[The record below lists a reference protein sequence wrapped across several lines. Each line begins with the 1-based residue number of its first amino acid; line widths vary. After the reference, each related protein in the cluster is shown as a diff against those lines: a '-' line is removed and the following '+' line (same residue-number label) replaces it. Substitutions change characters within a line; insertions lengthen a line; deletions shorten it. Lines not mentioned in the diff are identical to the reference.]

1 MHHDRHIIINA
12 TRHVHN
18 FINASV
24 IASMHCIIDLLACW
38 HFNNTFFS
46 LKININSIKI
56 KATLSK
62 NVWRTSCLCHII
74 RSRVKNASSGSRVD
88 PIVFHATHVPV
99 QLFDYIR
106 IRSSGVTIP
115 RMKTRGTLK
124 VSKPIFFRVFLIS
137 LQGTHTFLSNFTHPN
152 LGTRFFLRGV
162 GCDTP
167 GV

>member
-1 MHHDRHIIINA
+1 MHHDRHIITNA

-38 HFNNTFFS
+38 HFHNTLFFS
-46 LKININSIKI
+46 KEIINSIKI
-56 KATLSK
+56 KATFSK
-62 NVWRTSCLCHII
+62 NVLRKPCLCHII

-124 VSKPIFFRVFLIS
+124 VSKP
-137 LQGTHTFLSNFTHPN
+137 NFSCFPN
-152 LGTRFFLRGV
+152 L
-162 GCDTP
+162 TP
-167 GV
+167 RYTHVPL